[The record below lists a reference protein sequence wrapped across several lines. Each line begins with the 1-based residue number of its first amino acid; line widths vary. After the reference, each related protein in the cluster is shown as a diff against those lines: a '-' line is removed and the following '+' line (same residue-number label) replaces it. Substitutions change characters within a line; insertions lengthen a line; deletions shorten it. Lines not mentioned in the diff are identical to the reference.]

1 MSWQMVWVIDALIKW
16 SNYTLAYQMDPSG
29 YRPDRIPFP
38 NILAAYLLIMVDMK
52 KKRALIMEPDFAHI
66 EKDLALGAWI
76 MYAFKI
82 YDMLLEEDFDF
93 DGWMKA
99 DIRWFEPN

>member
-1 MSWQMVWVIDALIKW
+1 
-16 SNYTLAYQMDPSG
+16 
-29 YRPDRIPFP
+29 
-38 NILAAYLLIMVDMK
+38 
-52 KKRALIMEPDFAHI
+52 MEPDFAHI